1 MTGIRLEHI
10 TKRFKTETAVDD
22 VSVEIA
28 DGEFVVILGASG
40 SGKSTLLRIIA
51 GLEVQTDGHVYI
63 GDMLVDDYE
72 PRDRNI
78 AMVFQSYALYPHLS
92 AYDNIAFGL
101 RVRRVP
107 REDDPEKLRRR
118 TREEIDQKVRAA
130 AELLGITETLRR
142 RPAEL
147 SGGQRQ
153 RVALARAIV
162 RDPEAFLLDE
172 PLSNLDAKIRS
183 SARIELRRL
192 HQQLKQ
198 TFVFVTHDQSEAM
211 TLSDRLAVLN
221 HGRLLQCD
229 TPERILSHP
238 ANQYV
243 ASFVG
248 SPEMVFLEGAVQ
260 AISGGFTF
268 VHGPVRVPVRGA
280 GKAGPVTLGVRPW
293 DIHVQRTPAEGLLS
307 ARVTGI
313 ERLGSSDQL
322 FLNILPGP
330 TAAPGAGA
338 ATGAAPAPVAVRALV
353 RAYDF
358 NVGDSVFVTADP
370 DRALFFSADG
380 TLLESMS
387 LSSRLP

>member
-1 MTGIRLEHI
+1 MSGITLQNI

-22 VSVEIA
+22 VSLSIQ

-40 SGKSTLLRIIA
+40 SGKTTILRIIA
-51 GLEVQTDGHVYI
+51 GLEVQTTGHVFI
-63 GDMLVDDYE
+63 GDVLVDDYE

-101 RVRRVP
+101 RVRRIP
-107 REDDPEKLRRR
+107 REDDPDRDRHL
-118 TREEIDQKVRAA
+118 THQEIDGKVRGVSQM
-130 AELLGITETLRR
+130 LGIAEMLQK
-142 RPAEL
+142 RPSEL

-183 SARIELRRL
+183 NARIELKRL
-192 HQQLKQ
+192 HQRLRQ
-198 TFVFVTHDQSEAM
+198 TFVFVTHDQTEAM
-211 TLSDRLAVLN
+211 TLGDRLAIVN

-229 TPERILSHP
+229 TPERTLSHP
-238 ANQYV
+238 LNQFV

-248 SPEMVFLEGAVQ
+248 SPEMVFLEGNVE
-260 AISGGFTF
+260 STGGAFTF
-268 VHGPVRVPVRGA
+268 VKGPVRIPVRGTGSPGA
-280 GKAGPVTLGVRPW
+280 VTIGLRPW
-293 DIHVQRTPAEGLLS
+293 DIRVEKASTPGTLS
-307 ARVTGI
+307 GRVTGV

-322 FLNILPGP
+322 FLDVASP
-330 TAAPGAGA
+330 PGASP
-338 ATGAAPAPVAVRALV
+338 TTPAVPVSLRALV

-358 NVGDSVFVTADP
+358 DVGDGVFVGFDP
-370 DRALFFSADG
+370 DRALFFNAEG
-380 TLLESMS
+380 GRLESMS
-387 LSSRLP
+387 ISSPLP

>member
-1 MTGIRLEHI
+1 MTGITLQNI
-10 TKRFKTETAVDD
+10 SKRFKTETAVDD
-22 VSVEIA
+22 VSLAIQ

-40 SGKSTLLRIIA
+40 SGKSTILRIIA
-51 GLEVQTDGHVYI
+51 GLEVQTSGHVYI

-72 PRDRNI
+72 PRDRNL

-92 AYDNIAFGL
+92 AYENIAFGL

-107 REDDPEKLRRR
+107 REDDPERLRRFSR
-118 TREEIDQKVRAA
+118 DEIDTKVRSAGQM
-130 AELLGITETLRR
+130 LGIGGMLEK

-183 SARIELRRL
+183 NARIELKRL
-192 HQQLKQ
+192 HARLRQ
-198 TFVFVTHDQSEAM
+198 TFVFVTHDQTEAM
-211 TLSDRLAVLN
+211 TLGDRLAILN

-229 TPERILSHP
+229 SPDRVLSHP

-248 SPEMVFLEGAVQ
+248 SPEMVFLEGNVEPA
-260 AISGGFTF
+260 GTGYTF
-268 VHGPVRVPVRGA
+268 VKEPVRIPVRGVPRM
-280 GKAGPVTLGVRPW
+280 GPVTVGVRPW
-293 DIHVQRTPAEGLLS
+293 DVRVERSSSPSAVP
-307 ARVTGI
+307 ARVTGV

-322 FLNILPGP
+322 FLELGAPSSPTVAPTLPP
-330 TAAPGAGA
+330 LP
-338 ATGAAPAPVAVRALV
+338 VRAVV
-353 RAYDF
+353 RSYDF
-358 NVGDSVFVTADP
+358 NVGDGVFVSFDA
-370 DRALFFSADG
+370 DRALFFDAEGARLD
-380 TLLESMS
+380 SMS
-387 LSSRLP
+387 VATRLL